1 MKTRYA
7 VASAMVAG
15 VLLGGLSVG
24 GLYAQGK
31 MPGAYVIVGFSDI
44 DDVAAFKTNVVEKA
58 AGLIEKNGG
67 RFLVRTNEIT
77 VLRAADPP
85 IKRYVLIGFDSVQQ
99 AKSWYASEDMKAI
112 NAYNEQHTKG
122 RSFVVEAKSR

>member
-1 MKTRYA
+1 
-7 VASAMVAG
+7 
-15 VLLGGLSVG
+15 
-24 GLYAQGK
+24 

-67 RFLVRTNEIT
+67 RFLVRTNDIT

-122 RSFVVEAKSR
+122 RSFVVEAESR

>member
-122 RSFVVEAKSR
+122 RSFVVEAELR

>member
-122 RSFVVEAKSR
+122 RSFVVEAESR

>member
-44 DDVAAFKTNVVEKA
+44 DDVAAFKTNVVERA